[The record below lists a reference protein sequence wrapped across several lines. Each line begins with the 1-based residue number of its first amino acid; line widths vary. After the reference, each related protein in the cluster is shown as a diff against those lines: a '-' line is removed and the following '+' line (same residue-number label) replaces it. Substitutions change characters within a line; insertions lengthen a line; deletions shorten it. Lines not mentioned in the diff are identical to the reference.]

1 MNVKKKTPLCEVCYY
16 ETYFL
21 TEKVQNLI
29 KYFMPSYEALADKID
44 ATLMPMKKIGN
55 HNLKTALCYM
65 VFAPHPQKII

>member
-1 MNVKKKTPLCEVCYY
+1 
-16 ETYFL
+16 
-21 TEKVQNLI
+21 
-29 KYFMPSYEALADKID
+29 MPSYEALADKID